1 MSSSEAAQKQSGR
14 SEVIK
19 VYMTPEEKR
28 RVQQLAK
35 ELECSMSEVMQIS
48 DPNRSR
54 DPVCCLRR
62 RVDVRML
69 NVQLHRLLERME
81 GAGGEPMPDGR
92 PLSGNRLGVAF
103 GEALIA
109 DVRDL
114 ISAAQEALAA
124 LPPGGVPGDPAG
136 DAEGMTDAPQ
146 RMHR

>member
-1 MSSSEAAQKQSGR
+1 MSSSEAVQTQSGR
-14 SEVIK
+14 SQVIK
-19 VYMTPEEKR
+19 VYVTPEEKR

-35 ELECSMSEVMQIS
+35 ELGCSMSEVMQIS

-54 DPVCCLRR
+54 DPVCCLRH

-92 PLSGNRLGVAF
+92 PPSADRFGVAF
-103 GEALIA
+103 GKALIA

-114 ISAAQEALAA
+114 IRAAQEALAA
-124 LPPGGVPGDPAG
+124 LPQAGVPGEPVR
-136 DAEGMTDAPQ
+136 DAEGTTDA
-146 RMHR
+146 R